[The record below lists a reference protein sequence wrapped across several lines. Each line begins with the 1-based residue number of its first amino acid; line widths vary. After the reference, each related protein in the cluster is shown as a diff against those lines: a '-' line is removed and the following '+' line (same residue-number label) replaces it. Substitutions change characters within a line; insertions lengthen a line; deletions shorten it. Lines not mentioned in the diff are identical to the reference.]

1 MRREISAPPTADD
14 LRQAVATI
22 IGTEPGEITGDAN
35 LVFLGLGS
43 LEMMRLVTRWRRQ
56 GIAVEFGELAAEPT
70 VEAWQRHLR
79 AAWEARQVKSGEAV
93 G

>member
-1 MRREISAPPTADD
+1 MRSDITAPPTADD